1 MTMRSLIATLLAC
14 SAAAAGTTTSFAGL
28 AAYDTKIAADNG
40 GALPHL
46 AISATTLTFDTTNS
60 EPFDFGVVSGSSTI
74 EFILMGNPTDGGQ
87 DAYLAVGSNGTWNLR
102 YEQWNDT
109 GQLGFTHLGV
119 ADYLFTPPVPPGP
132 SSQSPTELT
141 HLTYRWDQATTT
153 MELYLDGEL
162 AGINATATGFE
173 MPTGAGLL
181 GNNGGLTEGMLGVI
195 ERVTVY
201 DDAIPAADILA
212 HANAWLGSD
221 MSDPFVLTAVS
232 VLVNDATD
240 EATVDLTWNSR
251 SNIAYKIEFS
261 SDLVKWEEIDDSYPT
276 GGDSTSFS
284 HLFPEAS
291 AITRRYYRVGEIPL

>member
-1 MTMRSLIATLLAC
+1 
-14 SAAAAGTTTSFAGL
+14 
-28 AAYDTKIAADNG
+28 
-40 GALPHL
+40 
-46 AISATTLTFDTTNS
+46 
-60 EPFDFGVVSGSSTI
+60 
-74 EFILMGNPTDGGQ
+74 
-87 DAYLAVGSNGTWNLR
+87 
-102 YEQWNDT
+102 
-109 GQLGFTHLGV
+109 
-119 ADYLFTPPVPPGP
+119 
-132 SSQSPTELT
+132 
-141 HLTYRWDQATTT
+141 
-153 MELYLDGEL
+153 
-162 AGINATATGFE
+162 